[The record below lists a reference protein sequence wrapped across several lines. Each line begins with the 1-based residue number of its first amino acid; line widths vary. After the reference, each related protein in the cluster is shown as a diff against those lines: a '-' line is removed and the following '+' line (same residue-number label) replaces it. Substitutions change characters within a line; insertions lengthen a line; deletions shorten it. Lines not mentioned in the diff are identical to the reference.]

1 MRRTLRGLATITSWP
16 HSSSTLLTQG
26 ECPPRWRLAAAAARR
41 RTVALEL
48 RGGAQPALFHNLTAL
63 CVDEAQVG
71 AFVAEIEP
79 GCHLRLFAATIHGGP
94 ILLPGRKSP
103 YSTFADP
110 KVLR

>member
-41 RTVALEL
+41 RTVALEP
-48 RGGAQPALFHNLTAL
+48 RGGAQPALFHNPTPLWFG
-63 CVDEAQVG
+63 EAQVG

-79 GCHLRLFAATIHGGP
+79 GCPRRLVFATIHGGP

-103 YSTFADP
+103 SSAFANP
-110 KVLR
+110 